1 MSEENSTPP
10 TLISKLSSDF
20 ILGILISI
28 LAVGTATASYISAMS
43 DSDQTKYNVL
53 GMTTVTSA
61 NADALS
67 VNQEI
72 GQDYNY
78 YDSFY
83 LNQDKPDT
91 ADYYKYN
98 FSDELNAGITRSE
111 ADTNKD
117 ADPFDDQYYTEK
129 YSASDKKFELAK
141 TALKLAEDF
150 NTRGDEFQL
159 VVLIGSIGLAFGA
172 FAAILP
178 DGRKLRLAFT
188 ILSLIIMLYGAFTWL
203 KAPAPPVVPAELSA
217 LTAEA
222 TPAP

>member
-1 MSEENSTPP
+1 MSEENSAPP

-72 GQDYNY
+72 GQDYGY

-83 LNQDKPDT
+83 LNQDKPEK

-98 FSDELNAGITRSE
+98 FSEELDSGIKRSE
-111 ADTNKD
+111 ADTNEN
-117 ADPFDDQYYTEK
+117 ADPFDDQYYAEK
-129 YSASDKKFELAK
+129 YSASNKEFDLAK
-141 TALKLAEDF
+141 KSLKLAEDF

-159 VVLIGSIGLAFGA
+159 IVLIGSIGLAFGA

-188 ILSLIIMLYGAFTWL
+188 ILSVIILIYGAFNWF
-203 KAPAPPVVPAELSA
+203 KAPAPPTVPDDVAA
-217 LTAEA
+217 LAA
-222 TPAP
+222 AP

>member
-1 MSEENSTPP
+1 MSEENSAPS
-10 TLISKLSSDF
+10 IVSKLSSDF
-20 ILGILISI
+20 ILGILISV
-28 LAVGTATASYISAMS
+28 LAIGTATASYISSMS

-72 GQDYNY
+72 GQDYSY
-78 YDSFY
+78 YDSYY

-91 ADYYKYN
+91 ADYYRFN
-98 FSDELNAGITRSE
+98 FSEELDAGIKRSE
-111 ADTNKD
+111 ADTNQNE
-117 ADPFDDQYYTEK
+117 DPFDEQYYTEK
-129 YSASDKKFELAK
+129 YSPSDKKFELAK

-178 DGRKLRLAFT
+178 DGRKLRLVFT
-188 ILSLIIMLYGAFTWL
+188 ILSLLILIYASFVWL
-203 KAPAPPVVPAELSA
+203 KAPTPPVVPDE
-217 LTAEA
+217 LTALA
-222 TPAP
+222 TAP